1 MHFDTITKDLL
12 DKAHDV
18 LGEDLVSIVLFG
30 SRARGTA
37 TSGSDFDLLIV
48 ARSLPDEKGKREL
61 ALDIAEVGFDYG
73 LPVQIILVTSE
84 EAEQAAATGAPLMF
98 EIHDAHRLMYD
109 RGGFFGRLAGRFAE
123 QLRIWRARKIK
134 DRVWEVPGLATVRP

>member
-1 MHFDTITKDLL
+1 MRLDTITKDLL
-12 DKAHDV
+12 GKAHDV

-37 TSGSDFDLLIV
+37 TSDSDFDLLIV

-61 ALDIAEVGFDYG
+61 ALDIAEVGFDHG

>member
-1 MHFDTITKDLL
+1 MHPDTITKELL

-18 LGEDLVSIVLFG
+18 LDGDLVSVVLFG

-37 TSGSDFDLLIV
+37 TSGSDFDFLIV

-73 LPVQIILVTSE
+73 LAVQIILVTSE
-84 EAEQAAATGAPLMF
+84 EAEQAAMTGAPLMF
-98 EIHDAHRLMYD
+98 EIHDAHKLVYD
-109 RGGFFGRLAGRFAE
+109 KGSFFGHLVDRFAE
-123 QLRIWRARKIK
+123 QLRVWQARKIK
-134 DRVWEVPGLATVRP
+134 DRVWEVPGLATARP

>member
-1 MHFDTITKDLL
+1 MRLDTITKDLL

-18 LGEDLVSIVLFG
+18 LGEDLVSVVLFG

-37 TSGSDFDLLIV
+37 TSDSDFDFLIV

-61 ALDIAEVGFDYG
+61 ALDIAEVGFDHG

-84 EAEQAAATGAPLMF
+84 EAEQATATGAPLMF
-98 EIHDAHRLMYD
+98 EIYDAYKLVYD
-109 RGGFFGRLAGRFAE
+109 KSGFFGHLAGRFAE
-123 QLRIWRARKIK
+123 QLKIWQARKIK
-134 DRVWEVPGLATVRP
+134 DRVWEVPGLATARP